1 MELNPRQKSPERESL
16 PWFAGISVAAAD
28 VDRWC
33 LLIQRSNEQGTFSE
47 VELKR
52 LAGLSAELSIVAT
65 EARRLGIVRAE
76 GALRIFNML
85 HLPAALLDRYGRLV
99 EMNQEAKHLFGDDVT
114 ICRRQI
120 VSCNHDATMS
130 LDRTLREFIAS
141 RGPSTIMPMVTL
153 PRKED
158 RPLLATGIR
167 LSGISPDVFARCQ
180 VVLIFFDLNAH
191 PQPLDNVLRQSFGLS
206 AAETRLAMGLA
217 TGKSISVL
225 AEDLNISKQTARH
238 ELKSVFA
245 KLSVHR
251 QSELVALLSLLPRST
266 H

>member
-1 MELNPRQKSPERESL
+1 
-16 PWFAGISVAAAD
+16 
-28 VDRWC
+28 
-33 LLIQRSNEQGTFSE
+33 
-47 VELKR
+47 
-52 LAGLSAELSIVAT
+52 
-65 EARRLGIVRAE
+65 
-76 GALRIFNML
+76 
-85 HLPAALLDRYGRLV
+85 
-99 EMNQEAKHLFGDDVT
+99 
-114 ICRRQI
+114 
-120 VSCNHDATMS
+120 
-130 LDRTLREFIAS
+130 
-141 RGPSTIMPMVTL
+141 MVTL

-167 LSGISPDVFARCQ
+167 LSAISPDVFARCQ